1 MTDISELKKEIAWHE
16 EENSRLRAEVQWHEE
31 ENNRLRAALHKIA
44 DGDVPRQ
51 HAVIWRRDGEL
62 SKHDKCPHYQVM
74 YEGCEECVALFA
86 RAALEGKK

>member
-1 MTDISELKKEIAWHE
+1 MTDIVERLRLKKQLNTVEDVHELFADAADEIE
-16 EENSRLRAEVQWHEE
+16 RLREA
-31 ENNRLRAALHKIA
+31 LRRIA

-74 YEGCEECVALFA
+74 YEGCEECVSSFA
-86 RAALEGKK
+86 RAALEGKE